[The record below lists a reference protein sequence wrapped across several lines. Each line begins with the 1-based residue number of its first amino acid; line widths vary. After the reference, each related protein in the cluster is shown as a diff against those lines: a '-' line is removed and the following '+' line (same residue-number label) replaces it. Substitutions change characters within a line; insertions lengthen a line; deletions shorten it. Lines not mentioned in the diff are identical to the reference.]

1 MMEIFDIPEPEFV
14 IAVTLPGEV
23 TTHNADS
30 IEGSTLT
37 WNIDLLDEQESGS
50 LSATADMSSGS
61 SEGSNTGIIIGI
73 AVGVTVA
80 FLVVRQRVSA
90 KKLDV
95 PEEDDPIF
103 E

>member
-1 MMEIFDIPEPEFV
+1 MIEFV
-14 IAVTLPGEV
+14 VAVTLPGEV
-23 TTHNADS
+23 TVHNADS

-61 SEGSNTGIIIGI
+61 SGGSNTGIIIGT
-73 AVGVTVA
+73 AVGAAVA
-80 FLVVRQRVSA
+80 LLVVRQRVSA

-95 PEEDDPIF
+95 SEENEPIA